1 LIDSHESE
9 CCDCRESSNFT
20 AKGKGMFECCLMA
33 FCHGLQQHPSNE
45 HENREGMA
53 IEKEKL

>member
-1 LIDSHESE
+1 ML
-9 CCDCRESSNFT
+9 
-20 AKGKGMFECCLMA
+20 LA

-45 HENREGMA
+45 HENREGMT